1 MKLSKIQIK
10 NFRRLEDVRID
21 LEDGETVFVGPNN
34 SGKTSATAVFRYFL
48 KGNEFRIHDFS
59 VSRIQ
64 EIDHFGSE
72 EDKEG
77 LILPSID
84 LDLWF
89 KIDSDIEYGRAASLM
104 VDTLSDRE
112 EVGIRIS
119 FAVKQ
124 DDIGS
129 LISTYEEA
137 RSIKKGDAARY
148 AFSLSRFLGLEGNL
162 KKFFRLHY
170 LVLEKPDS
178 DPETVAKYQ
187 VENVG
192 LVWSDVFRK
201 LIENGWAEQ
210 IDQDKVRLTVDL
222 IAEKNAVMEIFKGG
236 FDKIFP
242 VFQESYPK
250 VSALE
255 PSEAVR
261 VLASL
266 LRIDFVDAQ
275 RNIDDQ
281 EASHSNR
288 LSAAF
293 AAFYKHNLEEPAI
306 NEDASQ
312 VIDDN
317 NQNLSAHYE
326 KTFKD
331 LMGVISKLGV
341 PSVNDR
347 TLKIVSTLNPEA
359 ALKGNTELLY
369 VDSSLNHELPEAYN
383 GLGFK
388 NLIYIAIQ
396 VTHYHLQ
403 WISTKIN
410 RPICHLIFI
419 EEPEVHLHAQVQQT
433 FITNIWNILKEGAKD
448 TGEGNLIPQLC
459 VTTHSSHI
467 LDAVEFQK
475 VRYFKRCQMQ
485 GKAFDGVK
493 TLHASTVISLQ
504 DFQPEDTSAPDA
516 EDNRNETLKFLK
528 QYLKLT
534 HCDLFFADA
543 AVLVEGIAEKLLLPK
558 MIEKEAKGLKFCYL
572 TVLEVGGAYAHRF
585 AELFKFIGIPY
596 LIITDIDS
604 VDPNNARKSC
614 RADKLGAKTS
624 NACLKFFYDKDITV
638 EHLVNKGEADHIL
651 VDGRCYLT
659 FQKPGAV
666 DGYQE
671 NEKMHGRT
679 FEETFIYENL
689 NMFKDGQFS
698 TSVTLEGDHD
708 KDFEHIYKLVKSDNF
723 KKAEFALDIA
733 FSEEDWKVP
742 HYIKVGLIWLQSKL
756 ENQLKTIQ
764 EALIQ

>member
-1 MKLSKIQIK
+1 MKLSNIQIR

-48 KGNEFRIHDFS
+48 KGTEFRIHDFS
-59 VSRIQ
+59 VSRIR
-64 EIDHFGSE
+64 EIDQFGSE

-77 LILPSID
+77 LSLPSID

-89 KIDSDIEYGRAASLM
+89 KIDPGIEFGRVFSLLP
-104 VDTLSDRE
+104 DTLSDLE

-119 FAVKQ
+119 LAVKQ

-129 LISTYEEA
+129 LISTYKEA
-137 RSIKKGDAARY
+137 RSIKKDKATRDA
-148 AFSLSRFLGLEGNL
+148 FTLSRFLGLEGNL
-162 KKFFRLHY
+162 KKYFRLHY
-170 LVLEKPDS
+170 LVLEKTDS
-178 DPETVAKYQ
+178 DPTA
-187 VENVG
+187 
-192 LVWSDVFRK
+192 
-201 LIENGWAEQ
+201 
-210 IDQDKVRLTVDL
+210 
-222 IAEKNAVMEIFKGG
+222 
-236 FDKIFP
+236 
-242 VFQESYPK
+242 
-250 VSALE
+250 SALE
-255 PSEAVR
+255 PSEAER
-261 VLASL
+261 VLSSL

-281 EASHSNR
+281 EASRSNR

-306 NEDASQ
+306 NEAASQ

-326 KTFKD
+326 TTFKD
-331 LMGVISKLGV
+331 LLGVISKLGV

-347 TLKIVSTLNPEA
+347 TLKIVSILNPEV

-369 VDSSLNHELPEAYN
+369 VDSSLNHELPETYN

-403 WISTKIN
+403 WINTKIN
-410 RPICHLIFI
+410 RPICQLIFI

-433 FITNIWNILKEGAKD
+433 FIINIWNILKEGAK
-448 TGEGNLIPQLC
+448 TAGEENLIPQLC
-459 VTTHSSHI
+459 VTTPSSHI

-485 GKAFDGVK
+485 GEALDGVK

-504 DFQPEDTSAPDA
+504 DFQPEDTSAPDE

-543 AVLVEGIAEKLLLPK
+543 AVLVEGTAEKLLLPK
-558 MIEKEAKGLKFCYL
+558 MIEKEAKELKFCYL

-604 VDPNNARKSC
+604 IDPNNARESC
-614 RADKLGAKTS
+614 RADTPGAMTS
-624 NACLKFFYDKDITV
+624 NPKTPQLAQS
-638 EHLVNKGEADHIL
+638 
-651 VDGRCYLT
+651 R
-659 FQKPGAV
+659 
-666 DGYQE
+666 
-671 NEKMHGRT
+671 
-679 FEETFIYENL
+679 
-689 NMFKDGQFS
+689 
-698 TSVTLEGDHD
+698 
-708 KDFEHIYKLVKSDNF
+708 VKTR
-723 KKAEFALDIA
+723 L
-733 FSEEDWKVP
+733 
-742 HYIKVGLIWLQSKL
+742 
-756 ENQLKTIQ
+756 
-764 EALIQ
+764 

>member
-1 MKLSKIQIK
+1 MKLSKFQIR

-48 KGNEFRIHDFS
+48 KGAEFRIHDFS
-59 VSRIQ
+59 VSRIR
-64 EIDHFGSE
+64 EIDQFGRE
-72 EDKEG
+72 EDKES
-77 LILPSID
+77 LSLPSID

-89 KIDSDIEYGRAASLM
+89 KIDPDIEFGRVFSLLP
-104 VDTLSDRE
+104 DTLSYLE

-119 FAVKQ
+119 LAVKQ
-124 DDIGS
+124 DDIAS

-137 RSIKKGDAARY
+137 RSIKQDEATRDA
-148 AFSLSRFLGLEGNL
+148 FTLSRFLGLEGNL
-162 KKFFRLHY
+162 KKYFRLHY
-170 LVLEKPDS
+170 LVLEKTD
-178 DPETVAKYQ
+178 
-187 VENVG
+187 G
-192 LVWSDVFRK
+192 
-201 LIENGWAEQ
+201 
-210 IDQDKVRLTVDL
+210 DQT
-222 IAEKNAVMEIFKGG
+222 AA
-236 FDKIFP
+236 
-242 VFQESYPK
+242 
-250 VSALE
+250 ALE
-255 PSEAVR
+255 PSEAER
-261 VLASL
+261 VLSSL
-266 LRIDFVDAQ
+266 VRIDFVDAQ

-281 EASHSNR
+281 EASRSNR

-293 AAFYKHNLEEPAI
+293 AAFYKYNLEEPAI
-306 NEDASQ
+306 NEAASQ

-326 KTFKD
+326 TTFKD

-347 TLKIVSTLNPEA
+347 TLKIVSTLNPED

-403 WISTKIN
+403 WINTKIN

-448 TGEGNLIPQLC
+448 SGEESLIPQLC

-485 GKAFDGVK
+485 GEALDGVK
-493 TLHASTVISLQ
+493 TLHASNVISLQ
-504 DFQPEDTSAPDA
+504 NFQPEDTSAPDE

-543 AVLVEGIAEKLLLPK
+543 AVLVEGIVEKLLLPK

-614 RADKLGAKTS
+614 RADTPGAKTS

-638 EHLVNKGEADHIL
+638 EQLANKEEVDQILAD
-651 VDGRCYLT
+651 GCCNLT
-659 FQKPGAV
+659 FQKLVSV

-671 NEKMHGRT
+671 DEKMHGRT

-689 NMFKDGQFS
+689 NLFKDGKVS
-698 TSVTLEGDHD
+698 TFVTIEGDHD
-708 KDFEHIYKLVKSDNF
+708 KDYEYIYKLVKSDNF
-723 KKAEFALDIA
+723 KKAKFALDIV

>member
-1 MKLSKIQIK
+1 MKLKKIQIR
-10 NFRRLEDVRID
+10 NFRRLENVRID

-34 SGKTSATAVFRYFL
+34 SGKTSATAIFRYFL
-48 KGNEFRIHDFS
+48 KGTECRIHDFS
-59 VSRIQ
+59 VSRIR

-77 LILPSID
+77 LSLPSID

-89 KIDSDIEYGRAASLM
+89 KIDPDIEFGRVFSLLP
-104 VDTLSDRE
+104 DTLSALE

-119 FAVKQ
+119 LAVKQ

-137 RSIKKGDAARY
+137 RSIKKDEATRD

-162 KKFFRLHY
+162 KKYFRLHY
-170 LVLEKPDS
+170 LVMEKPDS
-178 DPETVAKYQ
+178 D
-187 VENVG
+187 
-192 LVWSDVFRK
+192 
-201 LIENGWAEQ
+201 
-210 IDQDKVRLTVDL
+210 LT
-222 IAEKNAVMEIFKGG
+222 A
-236 FDKIFP
+236 
-242 VFQESYPK
+242 
-250 VSALE
+250 SALE
-255 PSEAVR
+255 PSEAER
-261 VLASL
+261 VLSSL

-281 EASHSNR
+281 EASRSNR

-306 NEDASQ
+306 NEAASQ

-326 KTFKD
+326 TTFKD
-331 LMGVISKLGV
+331 LMRVISKLGV

-347 TLKIVSTLNPEA
+347 TLKIVSTLNPEV

-403 WISTKIN
+403 WINTKIN

-448 TGEGNLIPQLC
+448 AGEENLIPQLC

-485 GKAFDGVK
+485 GEALDGVK
-493 TLHASTVISLQ
+493 TLHASTVKSLQ
-504 DFQPEDTSAPDA
+504 DFQPEDTSAPDE

-543 AVLVEGIAEKLLLPK
+543 AVLVEGTAEKLLLPI

-614 RADKLGAKTS
+614 RADTPGAKTS

-638 EHLVNKGEADHIL
+638 EQLANKGKVDQIFAD
-651 VDGRCYLT
+651 GSCYLT
-659 FQKPGAV
+659 FQKHVSV
-666 DGYQE
+666 DGFQE
-671 NEKMHGRT
+671 DEKMHGRT

-689 NMFKDGQFS
+689 NLFKDRRVS
-698 TSVTLEGDHD
+698 TSVTLENDHD
-708 KDFEHIYKLVKSDNF
+708 KDYEYIYKLVKSDNF
-723 KKAEFALDIA
+723 KKAEFALDIV

-742 HYIKVGLIWLQSKL
+742 NYIKAGLIWLQSKL

>member
-1 MKLSKIQIK
+1 MKLSIIQIK

-34 SGKTSATAVFRYFL
+34 SGKTSATAIFRYFL
-48 KGNEFRIHDFS
+48 KGTEFRIHDFS
-59 VSRIQ
+59 VSRIR
-64 EIDHFGSE
+64 EIDHFGRE

-77 LILPSID
+77 LSLPSID
-84 LDLWF
+84 LDLWC
-89 KIDSDIEYGRAASLM
+89 KIDPDIEFGRVFSLLP
-104 VDTLSDRE
+104 DTLSDLE
-112 EVGIRIS
+112 EVGVRIS

-137 RSIKKGDAARY
+137 RSIKKEEAIRDA
-148 AFSLSRFLGLEGNL
+148 FTLSRFLGLEGNL
-162 KKFFRLHY
+162 KKYFRLHY
-170 LVLEKPDS
+170 FVLEKTDS
-178 DPETVAKYQ
+178 DPTA
-187 VENVG
+187 
-192 LVWSDVFRK
+192 
-201 LIENGWAEQ
+201 
-210 IDQDKVRLTVDL
+210 
-222 IAEKNAVMEIFKGG
+222 
-236 FDKIFP
+236 
-242 VFQESYPK
+242 
-250 VSALE
+250 SALE
-255 PSEAVR
+255 PSEAER
-261 VLASL
+261 VLSSL

-281 EASHSNR
+281 EASRSNR

-306 NEDASQ
+306 NEAASQ

-317 NQNLSAHYE
+317 NQSLSAHYE
-326 KTFKD
+326 TTFKD

-341 PSVNDR
+341 PAVNDR
-347 TLKIVSTLNPEA
+347 TLKIVSTLNPEV

-369 VDSSLNHELPEAYN
+369 IDSSLNHELPEAYN

-403 WISTKIN
+403 WINTKIN
-410 RPICHLIFI
+410 RPICHLVFI

-433 FITNIWNILKEGAKD
+433 FIANIWNILKESAKD
-448 TGEGNLIPQLC
+448 AGEENLIPQLC

-485 GKAFDGVK
+485 GEAIDGVK
-493 TLHASTVISLQ
+493 ALHASTVISLQ
-504 DFQPEDTSAPDA
+504 DFQPEDTSAPS
-516 EDNRNETLKFLK
+516 EQDNRDETLKFLK

-543 AVLVEGIAEKLLLPK
+543 AVLVEGTAEKLLLPK
-558 MIEKEAKGLKFCYL
+558 MIEKEANELKFCYL
-572 TVLEVGGAYAHRF
+572 SVLEVGGAYAHRF

-614 RADKLGAKTS
+614 RADTPGAKTS
-624 NACLKFFYDKDITV
+624 NACLKYFYDKDITV
-638 EHLVNKGEADHIL
+638 EQLANMGEVDQMLA
-651 VDGRCYLT
+651 DGRCCLT
-659 FQKPGAV
+659 FQKLVSV
-666 DGYQE
+666 DGYPE

-689 NMFKDGQFS
+689 NLFKEGKVS
-698 TSVTLEGDHD
+698 ISVTLEGDHD
-708 KDFEHIYKLVKSDNF
+708 KDYAYIYKLVKSDNF
-723 KKAEFALDIA
+723 KKAGFALDIV
-733 FSEEDWKVP
+733 FSEENWKVP
-742 HYIKVGLIWLQSKL
+742 NYIKDGLIWLQSQL
-756 ENQLKTIQ
+756 ENQLKTSQ

>member
-1 MKLSKIQIK
+1 MKLSKIRIK

-48 KGNEFRIHDFS
+48 KGAEFRIHDFS
-59 VSRIQ
+59 VSRIW
-64 EIDHFGSE
+64 EIDQFGSK

-77 LILPSID
+77 LDLPSID

-89 KIDSDIEYGRAASLM
+89 KIDPDIEFGRVFSLLP
-104 VDTLSDRE
+104 DTLSDLE
-112 EVGIRIS
+112 EVGIRVS

-129 LISTYEEA
+129 LISSYEEA
-137 RSIKKGDAARY
+137 RSIKKDAATSD
-148 AFSLSRFLGLEGNL
+148 AFTLSRFLGLVGNL
-162 KKFFRLHY
+162 KKYFRLHY
-170 LVLEKPDS
+170 FVLQ
-178 DPETVAKYQ
+178 TVAKHQ
-187 VENVG
+187 VEEFG
-192 LVWSDVFRK
+192 LCWNDILQK
-201 LIENGWAEQ
+201 LIRNGWAEQ
-210 IDQDKVRLTVDL
+210 IDQNKVHLAVDL
-222 IAEKNAVMEIFKGG
+222 ISKKHAMMEIFGSDY
-236 FDKIFP
+236 DKIFP
-242 VFQESYPK
+242 VLQKSPL
-250 VSALE
+250 ALE
-255 PSEAVR
+255 TSEAER
-261 VLASL
+261 VLSSL

-281 EASHSNR
+281 EASRSNR

-306 NEDASQ
+306 NEAASL

-317 NQNLSAHYE
+317 NQNLSNHYE
-326 KTFKD
+326 TIFKD

-347 TLKIVSTLNPEA
+347 TLKIKSTLNPEV

-403 WISTKIN
+403 WINTKIN
-410 RPICHLIFI
+410 RPICQLIFI

-448 TGEGNLIPQLC
+448 SGEGNLIPQLC

-485 GKAFDGVK
+485 GKTFDGLN

-504 DFQPEDTSAPDA
+504 DFQPENTSALDA

-572 TVLEVGGAYAHRF
+572 TILEVGGAYAHRF

-604 VDPNNARKSC
+604 VDPGVARKSC
-614 RADKLGAKTS
+614 RADTPGAKTS
-624 NACLKFFYDKDITV
+624 NACLKFFYDRDITV
-638 EHLVNKGEADHIL
+638 ENLANKNGADHIL
-651 VDGRCYLT
+651 ADGRCYLT
-659 FQKPGAV
+659 FQKPGSV
-666 DGYQE
+666 EGYQE

-679 FEETFIYENL
+679 FEEAFIYENMNL
-689 NMFKDGQFS
+689 FKDGKFS
-698 TSVTLEGDHD
+698 TPVAPNGDHD
-708 KDFEHIYKLVKSDNF
+708 KDFDLIYHLVKSDKF

-742 HYIKVGLIWLQSKL
+742 HYIKVGLTWLQSKL
-756 ENQLKTIQ
+756 ENQLKAIQ
-764 EALIQ
+764 EALV